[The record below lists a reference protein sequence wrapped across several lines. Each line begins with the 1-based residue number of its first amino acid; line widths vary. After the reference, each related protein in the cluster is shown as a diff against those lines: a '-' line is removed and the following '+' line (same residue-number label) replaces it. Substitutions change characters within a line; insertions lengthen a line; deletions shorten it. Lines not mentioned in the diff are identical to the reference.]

1 MASTQPSILKVLKA
15 RLTNSVKQYVE
26 AKRILDTLPDNADDD
41 EYGKAKDRERLL
53 RGVVR
58 GCAQMYIVVA
68 NPAQQSD
75 KNAINDLEIDYGM
88 PGKRS
93 KPKAQ
98 PSDIGAKFLKEYYDE

>member
-1 MASTQPSILKVLKA
+1 MAAMQPSLLKTLKA
-15 RLTNSVKQYVE
+15 RLVNSIKQYNQ
-26 AKRILDTLPDNADDD
+26 ALDILNTLPDDADDD
-41 EYGKAKDRERLL
+41 AYGKAKDRERLL

-58 GCAQMYIVVA
+58 GSAQMYIVVA

-93 KPKAQ
+93 RPRAKA
-98 PSDIGAKFLKEYYDE
+98 SDIGSKFLEEYYGE